1 MSYYVKN
8 DLVALGAKPPLRCR
22 VAYDGGY
29 VTQDMVS
36 AASYTVYTRQ
46 RDGSWLAIDGHTDV
60 VLDVTAVISDEL
72 QGWDVDET
80 GYNVEILLC
89 SDLASPFS
97 QWDAVYLVAVTLEL
111 SDGVVD
117 GFGWLLRTP
126 SL

>member
-22 VAYDGGY
+22 VAYDGDY

-36 AASYTVYTRQ
+36 AASYSVYRRLVCGTW
-46 RDGSWLAIDGHTDV
+46 DAIDGHTDV
-60 VLDVTAVISDEL
+60 VLDVTAVIFDEL
-72 QGWDVDET
+72 QGWDVDDT
-80 GYNVEILLC
+80 GYNVEVSLS

-111 SDGVVD
+111 VDGVVD